1 MNTFLKDIQIGNV
14 TTEGNIFLSP
24 MAGHTDLPFREI
36 CREMGASLAYSELI
50 SAKGIIYGSEN
61 TKKLTE
67 TSEIERPVTIQLFGS
82 DPNILAEAAKMIEHL
97 PFDILD
103 INMGC
108 PVPKVVKHG
117 EGAGLLADYKQVGKV
132 VKAVSSAIS
141 KPLTV
146 KIRKGIDGKVTALDV
161 AKAAEEN
168 GAKAIGV
175 HGRMREQYY
184 EGLADLEITAKV
196 KETVTIPVIHSGDV
210 VDIDSAINV
219 FEQTSCDAIMI
230 GRGTFGNPWI
240 FRDIN
245 HFLKTG
251 ERLDPPTTREKIEK
265 CLEHARRLMAHK
277 GEFTAIREMR
287 QHTGNY
293 IKGMKGAAA
302 FRANIGKI
310 ETYKDLSNV
319 LAEIEV

>member
-1 MNTFLKDIQIGNV
+1 METFLKDIQIGSIKTN
-14 TTEGNIFLSP
+14 GNIFLAP
-24 MAGHTDLPFREI
+24 LAGYTDLPFREI
-36 CREMGASLAYSELI
+36 CHEMGASLVYSELI
-50 SAKGIIYGSEN
+50 SAKGIVYGSEN
-61 TKKLTE
+61 TKKLAE

-82 DPNILAEAAKMIEHL
+82 EPEILANAAKMIEHL

-117 EGAGLLADYKQVGKV
+117 EGAGLMADYKRVGKI
-132 VKAVSSAIS
+132 VKAVSSAIN
-141 KPLTV
+141 KPVTV
-146 KIRKGIDGKVTALDV
+146 KIRKGINGEITALDV
-161 AKAAEEN
+161 AKTAEEN

-196 KETVTIPVIHSGDV
+196 KSVVSIPVIHSGDV
-210 VDIDSAINV
+210 VDGISAVNA
-219 FEQTSCDAIMI
+219 FKQTKCDAIMI

-240 FRDIN
+240 FKEIN

-251 ERLDPPTTREKIEK
+251 EQLPAPTQEEKIQK
-265 CLEHARRLMAHK
+265 CLEHAQRLMKHK
-277 GEFTAIREMR
+277 GEYTAIREMR
-287 QHTGNY
+287 KHTGNY

-302 FRANIGKI
+302 LRTVISKI
-310 ETYKDLSNV
+310 EIFEDLKDILEN
-319 LAEIEV
+319 L